1 MKEIIKNDVLDADS
15 EDISPKKIHELY
27 PNDLTMINGTKGDL
41 RKARKLMQLWLNNE
55 PIGAHEALYIGM
67 LCISFARGMGLQISG
82 DTLDKVL

>member
-41 RKARKLMQLWLNNE
+41 RKARKLMQLWLNN
-55 PIGAHEALYIGM
+55 
-67 LCISFARGMGLQISG
+67 
-82 DTLDKVL
+82 